1 MKPGPMQRRTL
12 LQAVA
17 AVAAGAG
24 RMSAQDS
31 SHVHR
36 QAAQIAAK
44 NGGDYKPHLFTAHE
58 FKTVSLLADLIIPPE
73 GSEPGGAGAG
83 AAEFIDLLAANNDKL
98 KEIWLSGLGWLD
110 HESRRRG
117 GRNFVDLTS
126 EVRKAILD
134 DISFRKN
141 TTPELAPGINFF
153 SGARRMVVD
162 AYFTSPAGVKAL
174 GYMGNTGTA
183 EFKVPKASLDY
194 VLARSPFKQ
203 V

>member
-1 MKPGPMQRRTL
+1 MQRRTL

-31 SHVHR
+31 SHVHH

-44 NGGDYKPHLFTAHE
+44 NGGEHRPHLFTAHE
-58 FKTVSLLADLIIPPE
+58 FKTVGLLADLIIPPE

-83 AAEFIDLLAANNDKL
+83 AAEFIDLLAANNEKL
-98 KEIWLSGLGWLD
+98 KEIWLSGLSWLD

-117 GRNFVDLTS
+117 GHNFVDATP
-126 EVRKAILD
+126 EVRKAILA

-141 TTPELAPGINFF
+141 ATPELAPGIQFF
-153 SGARRMVVD
+153 NWARRMVVD

-174 GYMGNTGTA
+174 GYMGNTGMA

-194 VLARSPFKQ
+194 ALARGPFKQ

>member
-1 MKPGPMQRRTL
+1 MKTGPMQRRTL

-17 AVAAGAG
+17 AVASGAG

-36 QAAQIAAK
+36 HAVETATK
-44 NGGDYKPHLFTAHE
+44 NGGEYKPHLLNGHE
-58 FKTVSLLADLIIPPE
+58 FKTVRVLADLIIPPE
-73 GSEPGGAGAG
+73 SGEPGGAGAG

-117 GRNFVDLTS
+117 GHNFVDVAP
-126 EVRKAILD
+126 EVRQQILD

-141 TTPELAPGINFF
+141 TTPELAPGIQFF
-153 SGARRMVVD
+153 DWARRMVVD

-174 GYMGNTGTA
+174 GFQGNTGMA

-194 VLARSPFKQ
+194 ALARSPFKQ

>member
-36 QAAQIAAK
+36 QAAQVTAK
-44 NGGDYKPHLFTAHE
+44 NGGEYKPHLFTGHE

-98 KEIWLSGLGWLD
+98 KEIWLSGVSWLD
-110 HESRRRG
+110 HESRRRSG
-117 GRNFVDLTS
+117 HIFVDATP
-126 EVRKAILD
+126 EVRTAILD

-141 TTPELAPGINFF
+141 ATPELSPGIHFF
-153 SGARRMVVD
+153 NWARRTVVD

-174 GYMGNTGTA
+174 GYMGNTGMA

-194 VLARSPFKQ
+194 ALARSPFKQ